1 MKDIFKKEP
10 NVYVQD
16 DLDRRKQNKQTN
28 KKKNRM
34 WTYSKPYFSH
44 LENGDYD
51 TTHFIGWLWEL
62 PNA

>member
-28 KKKNRM
+28 KQKKQNVN
-34 WTYSKPYFSH
+34 
-44 LENGDYD
+44 L
-51 TTHFIGWLWEL
+51 L
-62 PNA
+62 

>member
-28 KKKNRM
+28 KQKKQNVN
-34 WTYSKPYFSH
+34 F
-44 LENGDYD
+44 L
-51 TTHFIGWLWEL
+51 
-62 PNA
+62 